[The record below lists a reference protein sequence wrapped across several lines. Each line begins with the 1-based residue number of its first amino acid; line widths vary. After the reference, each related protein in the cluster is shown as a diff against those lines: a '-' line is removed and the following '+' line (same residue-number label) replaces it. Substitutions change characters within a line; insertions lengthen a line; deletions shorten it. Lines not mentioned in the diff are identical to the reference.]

1 MVSMRK
7 VLSIVTVLF
16 ASLTAQAQTL
26 PDVADSIDPQLQSGL
41 EQSLARLG
49 LDSAAKNRKL
59 SLALV
64 DITDKDHP
72 AVAMINGDHMM
83 YAASLPKI
91 AILLGAFHRIE
102 EGELTLDDELRNDL
116 TQMIRFSSNKAA
128 TKVLNIVGKE
138 YLAELLQSPR
148 YKLYDPEHNGGLWV
162 GKEYGRGTAYKRDPL
177 HHLSHG
183 ATAYQVA
190 RFYYMLETGQLVS
203 EKWQGEMK
211 AILGKPG
218 IKHKFVKG
226 LDNAR
231 PGSEIFRKSGSWRQW
246 HADSAIVERDGH
258 RYIAVGLADNE
269 QGGQWLSKII
279 VAMDDLVLET
289 DQARAQAKQAAK
301 AQTASRSLAAAPVR
315 VAALHQSVNP
325 GRERLMRHRRVHAQH
340 IRANDDEVVQAILAA
355 GR

>member
-1 MVSMRK
+1 MRK
-7 VLSIVTVLF
+7 VLFI
-16 ASLTAQAQTL
+16 ASALLLSFTAKAQPL
-26 PDVADSIDPQLQSGL
+26 SDFSSHVDPALQSGL
-41 EQSLARLG
+41 EKSIDRLG
-49 LDSAAKNRKL
+49 LKGAARQQKL

-64 DITDKDHP
+64 DITDEDHP
-72 AVAMINGDHMM
+72 VVAMINGDHMM

-102 EGELTLDDELRNDL
+102 EGELTLDDDLRNDL
-116 TQMIRFSSNKAA
+116 TQMIRYSSNQAA

-162 GKEYGRGTAYKRDPL
+162 GKEYGRGTAFQRDPL

-203 EKWQGEMK
+203 PKLQPEMK

-218 IKHKFVKG
+218 INHKFVKG
-226 LDNAR
+226 LNSAR

-258 RYIAVGLADNE
+258 RYIAVGLADNKS
-269 QGGQWLSKII
+269 GGQWLSKII

-289 DQARAQAKQAAK
+289 DQARSAAK
-301 AQTASRSLAAAPVR
+301 ATHPVSTHASLSTGRSPVR
-315 VAALHQSVNP
+315 VAALNQAVDS
-325 GRERLMRHRRVHAQH
+325 RR
-340 IRANDDEVVQAILAA
+340 
-355 GR
+355 